1 MIFLGQVKRK
11 MVKETTQNIVGER
24 ITKEGRGSFFFCQ
37 DFSDVGTPEA
47 VKKALQRLKTSGLLM
62 RIAPGIYY
70 YPKIDTELGLG
81 TLWPSMLDIAYAIA
95 RRDRATIAPT
105 GVYALNMLGLSTQVP
120 ANAVFYTTGSSRRV
134 PIGKGRG
141 ILFIHT
147 SSTKKLAYKSRLMM
161 LIVSAMCEIGKDG
174 INDTHLKILKQYLD
188 NVEKE
193 EYNHD
198 IQLAPIWVRKILN
211 EL

>member
-1 MIFLGQVKRK
+1 MRFLGQVERK
-11 MVKETTQNIVGER
+11 MVKETTQNIVEER
-24 ITKEGRGSFFFCQ
+24 ITREGRGSFFFCQ

-47 VKKALQRLKTSGLLM
+47 VKKALQRLKTSGLLI